1 MIHNKLIDANTT
13 IEDIVQSHPELIK
26 ILVEHGLTC
35 IACGEPLWGTLQE
48 NASRQGITNLED
60 IINKLNKSIHE

>member
-1 MIHNKLIDANTT
+1 MNKGKTINVDTT

-35 IACGEPLWGTLQE
+35 VACGEPLWGTLQE
-48 NASRQGITNLED
+48 NASRQGITNLEE
-60 IINKLNKSIHE
+60 IINTLNQSLSK

>member
-1 MIHNKLIDANTT
+1 MIKNKLIDINTT
-13 IEDIVQSHPELIK
+13 IEEIVQSHPELIK

-48 NASRQGITNLED
+48 NASRQGITNLDE
-60 IINKLNKSIHE
+60 IINKLNQSLRR

>member
-1 MIHNKLIDANTT
+1 MIHNKLINANTT

-48 NASRQGITNLED
+48 NASRQGITNLEE